1 MKGEALHA
9 ARQVL
14 DRLFAQDPSNLW
26 GAPVNTALYSDY
38 LSVVK
43 RPIDLG
49 TVRARVESYAT
60 MAAFAAD
67 VRLVYENSALYCKAR
82 FPDVAK
88 GARTILRKFDK
99 ECQGPLRPF
108 LQPAARSAW
117 GDDGAASAARQPA
130 AAGPPREKLPMTDAV
145 DSAVVRGPGQ
155 PMDLNKLEVRHRSGV
170 YRRDVG
176 AWVRDAR
183 RIAANC
189 LRYNVDVRF
198 PELRNAGRAWLAAV
212 EKEVEHKLRPA
223 LRAAGATD
231 VELDKAVPR
240 LLPRYEKILS
250 AVEDAVLNVYDGGVQ
265 RCYAFISPITA
276 YYDAREQGQKRTL
289 DDYLRAVPEP
299 MCVNE
304 VFRRLLEGDYK
315 RPDDVA
321 RDVELIFANCRAY
334 YGPRGSGRVL
344 HGDADA
350 DAYCELAKLFSARWK
365 AKLPDLAKAPAK
377 RDDRRP
383 SPSSKPPAA
392 KPPPK
397 RGLAAKILDAL
408 RAVKHPDG
416 QEAAL
421 GFLHENMLPPEQG
434 EYATAIGGAHNTR
447 DFNRIEAK
455 ARGGGYRNLQAF
467 GDDVAKC
474 FANARAWKARVEF
487 LHRGSPE
494 AWCSQ
499 KPIAGAIVEG
509 ADLLAPLLR
518 TYLAEAPVE
527 APKSV
532 PKLKIKKLARPPP
545 PPSALA
551 QSAAHVALTSPA
563 PARGGRRA
571 RRPKKKRAPGDV
583 ARSPAAAREP
593 WVAQADRLFDRVRK
607 HEWVKPDGYYGKVVG
622 WHRPAVEA
630 FPLIRHEYLA
640 KIARPMDLGQ
650 AVVDDLVLVFDNAIA
665 FNADAATGVNGP
677 KDDLAAKMVDIA
689 SHMKHV
695 IHHWALEFF
704 KDEDGAAA
712 SSAATRDTAATRN
725 GVCRD
730 DYAVDAVDAALA
742 GDAAA
747 PAPAPPPEKPKG
759 KSIEKPKLPPRA
771 QARFDARRAR
781 DAAVWPST
789 LKYNPKGIGEAR
801 QVLRGVRKQHL
812 KKHSQWFEKP
822 CWRGVPDYS
831 QFVSQ
836 PTCLERVDARLSL
849 CARDRANLLDAAAAA
864 AGIDDDKQLEPYET
878 MGDFAAECKRIFDN
892 ALAYNERYRN
902 DALFA
907 LALEG
912 YERVK
917 REEILLRWDKSTARG
932 LNVEAAERREEHLQ
946 QRAVAKRKIEEMAA
960 RDRTSTRAK
969 REKLLRVLGRAA
981 VVSLDVLDARGGAQR
996 HDGERGPDRPRLR
1009 DPAAAVEAAPLVAA
1023 PGVDVSRRRDAAAKA
1038 VANAVL
1044 QALGG
1049 DASGGSGEAAAQRC
1063 AALRRDERC
1072 RRALA
1077 SVGGGARLAPCR
1089 DPRRATRRR
1098 ELLVGGFLPVGESRA
1113 LLATQPEAT
1122 RRGGVDGVEAAFF
1135 FVVGGARLWIGG
1147 LAVAHEVLAYTN

>member
-1 MKGEALHA
+1 LKRHKA
-9 ARQVL
+9 AAP
-14 DRLFAQDPSNLW
+14 FK
-26 GAPVNTALYSDY
+26 APVDVKQYADY
-38 LSVVK
+38 VPRL
-43 RPIDLG
+43 
-49 TVRARVESYAT
+49 
-60 MAAFAAD
+60 AD
-67 VRLVYENSALYCKAR
+67 
-82 FPDVAK
+82 AK
-88 GARTILRKFDK
+88 
-99 ECQGPLRPF
+99 
-108 LQPAARSAW
+108 
-117 GDDGAASAARQPA
+117 
-130 AAGPPREKLPMTDAV
+130 
-145 DSAVVRGPGQ
+145 GPGQ

-397 RGLAAKILDAL
+397 ARAGSSERPPAERPPALSLKGSVGQQAAKILDAL

-434 EYATAIGGAHNTR
+434 EYATAIGGAHNAR

-551 QSAAHVALTSPA
+551 QSAAHVAAAVAALPGAAREKYLALAAFPDDCDLPA
-563 PARGGRRA
+563 EALDLLFGAAADDVLETLCARSLLRRLDGRAYGLHDLQLDWLRKQRAPEEAHAALLDAVYGGLARGSSAYPRDGGHLARHGAFHFRGAGRA
-571 RRPKKKRAPGDV
+571 RRLAELYRDLAFVERLLEDAPVDV
-583 ARSPAAAREP
+583 
-593 WVAQADRLFDRVRK
+593 
-607 HEWVKPDGYYGKVVG
+607 VV
-622 WHRPAVEA
+622 
-630 FPLIRHEYLA
+630 
-640 KIARPMDLGQ
+640 
-650 AVVDDLVLVFDNAIA
+650 
-665 FNADAATGVNGP
+665 ADAEALLEGG
-677 KDDLAAKMVDIA
+677 
-689 SHMKHV
+689 
-695 IHHWALEFF
+695 ALE
-704 KDEDGAAA
+704 
-712 SSAATRDTAATRN
+712 
-725 GVCRD
+725 
-730 DYAVDAVDAALA
+730 

-747 PAPAPPPEKPKG
+747 SHG
-759 KSIEKPKLPPRA
+759 L
-771 QARFDARRAR
+771 
-781 DAAVWPST
+781 VV
-789 LKYNPKGIGEAR
+789 G
-801 QVLRGVRKQHL
+801 VLRL
-812 KKHSQWFEKP
+812 
-822 CWRGVPDYS
+822 
-831 QFVSQ
+831 
-836 PTCLERVDARLSL
+836 
-849 CARDRANLLDAAAAA
+849 AAAA
-864 AGIDDDKQLEPYET
+864 
-878 MGDFAAECKRIFDN
+878 
-892 ALAYNERYRN
+892 
-902 DALFA
+902 
-907 LALEG
+907 
-912 YERVK
+912 
-917 REEILLRWDKSTARG
+917 LR
-932 LNVEAAERREEHLQ
+932 
-946 QRAVAKRKIEEMAA
+946 
-960 RDRTSTRAK
+960 
-969 REKLLRVLGRAA
+969 
-981 VVSLDVLDARGGAQR
+981 
-996 HDGERGPDRPRLR
+996 
-1009 DPAAAVEAAPLVAA
+1009 
-1023 PGVDVSRRRDAAAKA
+1023 
-1038 VANAVL
+1038 
-1044 QALGG
+1044 
-1049 DASGGSGEAAAQRC
+1049 
-1063 AALRRDERC
+1063 
-1072 RRALA
+1072 
-1077 SVGGGARLAPCR
+1077 
-1089 DPRRATRRR
+1089 
-1098 ELLVGGFLPVGESRA
+1098 
-1113 LLATQPEAT
+1113 
-1122 RRGGVDGVEAAFF
+1122 
-1135 FVVGGARLWIGG
+1135 VGGAGEAG
-1147 LAVAHEVLAYTN
+1147 FQ

>member
-38 LSVVK
+38 LNVVK
-43 RPIDLG
+43 RPMDLG

-99 ECQGPLRPF
+99 ECQGPCGLP
-108 LQPAARSAW
+108 PAGRALSAR
-117 GDDGAASAARQPA
+117 GDDGAPLRDYVRRLA
-130 AAGPPREKLPMTDAV
+130 DAK
-145 DSAVVRGPGQ
+145 GPGQ

-176 AWVRDAR
+176 AWVRDAW

-189 LRYNVDVRF
+189 LRLQRRRVRF

-231 VELDKAVPR
+231 VELDKAVPL
-240 LLPRYEKILS
+240 LLPRCEKILS
-250 AVEDAVLNVYDGGVQ
+250 AAEDAVLNVYDGGVQ

-289 DDYLRAVPEP
+289 DDYL
-299 MCVNE
+299 
-304 VFRRLLEGDYK
+304 L
-315 RPDDVA
+315 
-321 RDVELIFANCRAY
+321 
-334 YGPRGSGRVL
+334 GP
-344 HGDADA
+344 
-350 DAYCELAKLFSARWK
+350 C
-365 AKLPDLAKAPAK
+365 
-377 RDDRRP
+377 P
-383 SPSSKPPAA
+383 SPWSV
-392 KPPPK
+392 
-397 RGLAAKILDAL
+397 GQQAAKILDAL

-434 EYATAIGGAHNTR
+434 EYATAIGGAHNAR

-474 FANARAWKARVEF
+474 FANARAWKA
-487 LHRGSPE
+487 
-494 AWCSQ
+494 
-499 KPIAGAIVEG
+499 
-509 ADLLAPLLR
+509 
-518 TYLAEAPVE
+518 
-527 APKSV
+527 
-532 PKLKIKKLARPPP
+532 
-545 PPSALA
+545 
-551 QSAAHVALTSPA
+551 
-563 PARGGRRA
+563 
-571 RRPKKKRAPGDV
+571 
-583 ARSPAAAREP
+583 
-593 WVAQADRLFDRVRK
+593 RVRK

-640 KIARPMDLGQ
+640 KIARPMDLGQVHRQLNGGRYATFQ

-730 DYAVDAVDAALA
+730 DYAVVLDAAELEREAKRKAQAEAAKALEAEARPLDKEAVDAALA

-902 DALFA
+902 DVRNAAHEVCKSADLLVPVLDEALFA

-981 VVSLDVLDARGGAQR
+981 VVSLDVLDAAPAAAANG
-996 HDGERGPDRPRLR
+996 DGDDEGPDRPASPE

-1049 DASGGSGEAAAQRC
+1049 AASGATARPRPRPGPPAPIAAADHRRGDGAVAPFSLKKPAAKRAKRAVPDALGGGDEPARAAARSRADFGGVACAPAASGDAAFQRC

-1077 SVGGGARLAPCR
+1077 S
-1089 DPRRATRRR
+1089 
-1098 ELLVGGFLPVGESRA
+1098 
-1113 LLATQPEAT
+1113 PEAT

-1135 FVVGGARLWIGG
+1135 FAARGARLWIGG
-1147 LAVAHEVLAYTN
+1147 LAVAHEVLA

>member
-43 RPIDLG
+43 RPMDLG

-117 GDDGAASAARQPA
+117 GDDGAAAPRQPAAA

-145 DSAVVRGPGQ
+145 DSAVVRVLQSLKRHKAAAPFKAPVDVKQYADYVPRLADAKGPGQ
-155 PMDLNKLEVRHRSGV
+155 PMDLTKLEVRHRSGV

-231 VELDKAVPR
+231 VELEKAVPR

-250 AVEDAVLNVYDGGVQ
+250 AVEDAVLNVYDGPVQ

-397 RGLAAKILDAL
+397 ARAGSSERPPAERPPALALKGSVGQQAAKILDAL

-434 EYATAIGGAHNTR
+434 EYATAIGGAHNAR

-518 TYLAEAPVE
+518 TYLAEAPAE

-532 PKLKIKKLARPPP
+532 PKLKIKKLARPPA

-551 QSAAHVALTSPA
+551 QSAAHVAAAVAAL
-563 PARGGRRA
+563 PARRSPSPPPA
-571 RRPKKKRAPGDV
+571 KKKRTPGDV

-650 AVVDDLVLVFDNAIA
+650 VHRQLNGGRYATFQAVVDDLVLVFDNAIA

-704 KDEDGAAA
+704 KDEDGANA

-730 DYAVDAVDAALA
+730 DYAVVLDAAELEREATRRAQAEAAKALEAAARPLDKEAVDAALA

-801 QVLRGVRKQHL
+801 QVT
-812 KKHSQWFEKP
+812 P
-822 CWRGVPDYS
+822 
-831 QFVSQ
+831 
-836 PTCLERVDARLSL
+836 
-849 CARDRANLLDAAAAA
+849 AASVFFF
-864 AGIDDDKQLEPYET
+864 P
-878 MGDFAAECKRIFDN
+878 
-892 ALAYNERYRN
+892 
-902 DALFA
+902 
-907 LALEG
+907 
-912 YERVK
+912 
-917 REEILLRWDKSTARG
+917 
-932 LNVEAAERREEHLQ
+932 
-946 QRAVAKRKIEEMAA
+946 
-960 RDRTSTRAK
+960 
-969 REKLLRVLGRAA
+969 
-981 VVSLDVLDARGGAQR
+981 
-996 HDGERGPDRPRLR
+996 GERGVFFPESGSCARLR
-1009 DPAAAVEAAPLVAA
+1009 RAADAARSCRERVACA
-1023 PGVDVSRRRDAAAKA
+1023 RLPRESPRDARPARSSAAC
-1038 VANAVL
+1038 
-1044 QALGG
+1044 
-1049 DASGGSGEAAAQRC
+1049 GS
-1063 AALRRDERC
+1063 
-1072 RRALA
+1072 
-1077 SVGGGARLAPCR
+1077 S
-1089 DPRRATRRR
+1089 T
-1098 ELLVGGFLPVGESRA
+1098 
-1113 LLATQPEAT
+1113 
-1122 RRGGVDGVEAAFF
+1122 
-1135 FVVGGARLWIGG
+1135 
-1147 LAVAHEVLAYTN
+1147 